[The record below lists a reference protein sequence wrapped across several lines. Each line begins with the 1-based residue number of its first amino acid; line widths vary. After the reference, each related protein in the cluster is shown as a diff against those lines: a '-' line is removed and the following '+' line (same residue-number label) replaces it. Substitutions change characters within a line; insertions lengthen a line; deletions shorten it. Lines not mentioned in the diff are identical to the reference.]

1 MGLSHCASKSITPRL
16 LESHFAE
23 ELEIDGAA
31 INAVNISRI
40 DGGITAPF
48 AALLGTEVN

>member
-1 MGLSHCASKSITPRL
+1 MGPSHPASKSITPRL

-23 ELEIDGAA
+23 ELEIEGAA
-31 INAVNISRI
+31 INAVNISKI

-48 AALLGTEVN
+48 AALPETVVN